1 MDDRSLKRKVKR
13 ELGVAPGK
21 PELYQEAFRHRS
33 ALDDKDELRSN
44 ERLEFLGDAMLDAV
58 ISELLYEH
66 YPEASEGFLT
76 QMRSK
81 LVSRERLNRTAESL
95 GMNEF
100 LQHRVSKSE
109 EPSAIGGDA
118 LEALVGAIY
127 LDKGYKKT
135 RKWILRTLVGPLDL
149 ERLQDLETDPKSRLI
164 EWAQKNGHSAEFK
177 TIQENGDA
185 DHHRIVLYIDGEE
198 VSRGEGRTKKKG
210 EQEAAHR
217 FFQEQEEDAR
227 S

>member
-13 ELGVAPGK
+13 ELGIVPGK
-21 PELYQEAFRHRS
+21 PELYKEAFRHRS
-33 ALDDKDELRSN
+33 ALDDKDERKSN

-177 TIQENGDA
+177 TIQENGEA
-185 DHHRIVLYIDGEE
+185 DHHRIVLYIDGNE

-217 FFQEQEEDAR
+217 FFREQ
-227 S
+227 

>member
-1 MDDRSLKRKVKR
+1 MKR
-13 ELGVAPGK
+13 ELGIAPGK